1 MKKKN
6 RKTNSNGLW
15 SRFMKR
21 GRILPFLIVFWILL
35 AILADVIATDR
46 PLIFKNE
53 RGIMFPAISAIFNP
67 HRIDRYKVHP
77 SDKTE
82 KVLDHK
88 LVDWKQIPAQW
99 VVWAPV
105 PWSPDKP
112 DVYNRDFVAPGG
124 AQKIKAQEGGMV
136 DIPFRF
142 RHLMGTDRLGR
153 DLLSMLIHASRISL
167 KIGLLSTLI
176 AGFIGLILGAVSGY
190 YGNDRLMLSRFQY
203 FISILGFSAGL
214 FWAFVSGSPR
224 LISAFESGL
233 FEASGQILLSF
244 IILIA
249 FTFLPA
255 YAAGRLTRNQ
265 TKVKIPID
273 HFVQRF
279 AEVFSAMPKIL
290 ILLTLAAILKDR
302 SVGMVIAI
310 IGLTGWTGVSRYTRA
325 ELLKIRELPYIDAAR
340 MQGIPSFRILLKHA
354 LPNALGPVIVE
365 LSFLVSASIL
375 AESSLSFLG
384 IGVPVEISTWGSIL
398 SEGRQDLD
406 AWWMIVFPG
415 LAIFATV
422 FVFNALGRQFRNAQ
436 TNQL

>member
-1 MKKKN
+1 MSRNKRHN
-6 RKTNSNGLW
+6 DYNGLW
-15 SRFMKR
+15 FRFIRR
-21 GRILPFLIVFWILL
+21 GRLLPSLFVFWVLL

-46 PLIFKNE
+46 PIALKNE
-53 RGIMFPAISAIFNP
+53 RGLIFPAFSAIFNP
-67 HRIDRYKVHP
+67 NRIDRYKEHP
-77 SDKTE
+77 GDKVETI
-82 KVLDHK
+82 LDHK
-88 LVDWKQIPAQW
+88 LVDWKQVPADW
-99 VVWAPV
+99 VIWALV

-112 DVYNRDFVAPGG
+112 DVYNRDFVSPGG
-124 AQKIKAQEGGMV
+124 AQKIKAQEGGMLE
-136 DIPFRF
+136 IPFRF

-176 AGFIGLILGAVSGY
+176 AGVIGLFLGAVSGY
-190 YGNDRLMLSRFQY
+190 YGNDRLLLSRTQY
-203 FISILGFSAGL
+203 VLAVFGFLTGL

-224 LISAFESGL
+224 LITAFESGL
-233 FEASGQILLSF
+233 FEAAVQLLFSF
-244 IILIA
+244 LILISC
-249 FTFLPA
+249 TVLPA
-255 YAAGRLTRNQ
+255 YAAGRFSKNEMKI
-265 TKVKIPID
+265 KVPID
-273 HFVQRF
+273 QFIQRF
-279 AEVFSAMPKIL
+279 AEVFSSMPKIL

-310 IGLTGWTGVSRYTRA
+310 IGLTGWTGVSRYMRS

-340 MQGIPSFRILLKHA
+340 MQGINSGRILLKHA

-406 AWWMIVFPG
+406 AWWMVVFPG
-415 LAIFATV
+415 LAIFITV